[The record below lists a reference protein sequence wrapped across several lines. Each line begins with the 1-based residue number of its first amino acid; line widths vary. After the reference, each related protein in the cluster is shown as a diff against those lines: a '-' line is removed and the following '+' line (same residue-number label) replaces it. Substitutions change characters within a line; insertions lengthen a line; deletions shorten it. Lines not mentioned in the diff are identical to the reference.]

1 MIVNQTQLLS
11 LNTSIIQQVQNVEH
25 RRVIN
30 FESFKYPITDKKYP
44 IRDKNMGKFN
54 RQMAVS
60 S

>member
-11 LNTSIIQQVQNVEH
+11 LNTSIKQQVQNVEH
-25 RRVIN
+25 RRVMN

-44 IRDKNMGKFN
+44 IRDKNMGKF